1 MKTRHPFA
9 SLAAVSLVLAMP
21 AFAADTAQDF
31 VDKAA
36 VGGKFEVDSSKI
48 AQDKVTDQNVK
59 EFAQKMIE
67 DHNAANAK
75 LQSIAGEQKL
85 QLPVDL
91 DAPHR
96 SELQKLQHGKAPL
109 DQPYVDMQRSAH
121 ADAVSLF
128 ESYAKDGDNGPLK
141 VFAQETLPTLKMHKE
156 MIEKIA
162 TTIGTDSSSAANST
176 TPAVKTT
183 DTPSPSA
190 PEPGANSFTEDQA
203 KDRIEDAGYSNVSK
217 LIKDDQGIW
226 RGQASK
232 DGKNIHIALDY
243 QGNIVVG
250 NN

>member
-1 MKTRHPFA
+1 MKTRHLFA
-9 SLAAVSLVLAMP
+9 SLAAVSLVLTMP

-96 SELQKLQHGKAPL
+96 SELQKLQDGKAPL

-141 VFAQETLPTLKMHKE
+141 VFARETLPTLKMHKE

-176 TPAVKTT
+176 TPA
-183 DTPSPSA
+183 
-190 PEPGANSFTEDQA
+190 EPGANSFTEDQA

-232 DGKNIHIALDY
+232 DGKNIPIALDY

>member
-1 MKTRHPFA
+1 
-9 SLAAVSLVLAMP
+9 MP
-21 AFAADTAQDF
+21 AFAAENTQDF

-36 VGGKFEVDSSKI
+36 VGGRFEVDSSKI

-67 DHNAANAK
+67 DHNATNAK
-75 LQSIAGEQKL
+75 LESITGEQRL

-91 DAPHR
+91 DARHK
-96 SELQKLQHGKAPL
+96 SELQKLRDAAAPL
-109 DQPYVDMQRSAH
+109 DQPYVEMQRSAH

-128 ESYAKDGDNGPLK
+128 EQYAKDGDNAPLK
-141 VFAQETLPTLKMHKE
+141 AFAQETLPTLKMHKE

-162 TTIGTDSSSAANST
+162 TTSTDSSSAANST

-190 PEPGANSFTEDQA
+190 PVPGANSFTEDQA
-203 KDRIEDAGYSNVSK
+203 QDRIEDAGYSNVSK
-217 LIKDDQGIW
+217 LTKDDQGIW

-232 DGKNIHIALDY
+232 DGKSIPIALDY
-243 QGNIVVG
+243 QGNIVAG
-250 NN
+250 KN